1 MQNKIINSLKYF
13 LLKIFYIFRIL
24 VIDRF
29 SYYFLV
35 SFIAT
40 IFIVSCKNQ
49 AVSQSQNLKIKSHL
63 NFTEKF
69 SGKAYVLDGDSIR
82 VSRKEVRLF
91 GIDAPEYSQTCFNKK
106 NMEYNCGLNSKE
118 FLIKLIGGKKVN
130 CLYAQKDKYD
140 RFLAKCY
147 LDNLSINEEIIKN
160 GMAVVYNFTESD
172 EVIDKLEEQAKNKKI
187 GIWQGAFEL
196 PKNYRKKNPN
206 LHKK

>member
-1 MQNKIINSLKYF
+1 MQNNLINSLKYF
-13 LLKIFYIFRIL
+13 LLKIFYFFKIL
-24 VIDRF
+24 VIDKF

-35 SFIAT
+35 SFVAT
-40 IFIVSCKNQ
+40 IFIISCKNQ

-91 GIDAPEYSQTCFNKK
+91 GIDAPEYSQTCFNKT
-106 NMEYNCGLNSKE
+106 NIEYNCGLNSKE
-118 FLIKLIGGKKVN
+118 FLIKLIGGKKID
-130 CLYAQKDKYD
+130 CFYAQKDKYD

>member
-1 MQNKIINSLKYF
+1 MQNNLINSLKYF
-13 LLKIFYIFRIL
+13 LLKIFYFFKIL
-24 VIDRF
+24 VIDKF

-35 SFIAT
+35 SFVAT
-40 IFIVSCKNQ
+40 IFIISCKNQ

-106 NMEYNCGLNSKE
+106 NIEYNCGLNSKE
-118 FLIKLIGGKKVN
+118 FLIKLIGGKKID
-130 CLYAQKDKYD
+130 CFYAQKDKYD

-160 GMAVVYNFTESD
+160 GMAVVYN
-172 EVIDKLEEQAKNKKI
+172 
-187 GIWQGAFEL
+187 
-196 PKNYRKKNPN
+196 
-206 LHKK
+206 

>member
-1 MQNKIINSLKYF
+1 MKNNLINSLKYF
-13 LLKIFYIFRIL
+13 LLKIFYFFKIL
-24 VIDRF
+24 VIDKF

-40 IFIVSCKNQ
+40 IFIISCKNQ

-106 NMEYNCGLNSKE
+106 KIEYNCGLNSKE
-118 FLIKLIGGKKVN
+118 FLIKLIGGKKVE
-130 CLYAQKDKYD
+130 CFYAQKDKYD

-172 EVIDKLEEQAKNKKI
+172 EVIDKLEELAKNKKI